1 MAIADK
7 VVGVLSSASSSSI
20 VPFVLCVVVTFLVT
34 ALVWRRLT
42 YWRKYTFPPG
52 PPGWPLIGNSLW
64 IAPDSGQTNANFTK
78 IGKKYHPD
86 MFTLT
91 LYLGK

>member
-52 PPGWPLIGNSLW
+52 PPGWPLIGNSPL
-64 IAPDSGQTNANFTK
+64 IAPDSGQTNANITR
-78 IGKKYHPD
+78 IGKQCHPD

-91 LYLGK
+91 LYAGK